1 MGKAIGEIL
10 PYAVTAAITVSAIIG
25 IILMLVTPKAKTNG
39 TAFAAG
45 YVLGFAL
52 VGTLVILLAGGKVT
66 GRAAVRRRRPAS
78 SSWCSECCC

>member
-10 PYAVTAAITVSAIIG
+10 PYAVAASITVSAIVG

-39 TAFAAG
+39 TAFAVG

-52 VGTLVILLAGGKVT
+52 V
-66 GRAAVRRRRPAS
+66 R
-78 SSWCSECCC
+78 W